1 LHGITAYGAYLPI
14 HRLDLSDVAATLGSA
29 GRPGARIVAGPD
41 EDTTTMAVEAARQVA
56 RRRPVDCIWLATTR
70 PAYLEKTNAALVH
83 AALGLDPVVAAYD
96 VGGAIRS
103 GAGALAAAMRGGG
116 MAVLADL
123 RVGLPESDEERGGA
137 DAAAAFA
144 FGDDGVIAEIAGSA
158 SATLELL
165 DRWRLPDA
173 TSVEVWDDRF
183 SLDALTG
190 LALDVASSALKHA
203 GLERTDHVAVATG
216 NPRLAGALASR
227 LGAGNVALQGFAGAA
242 HVGVVLADL
251 LDRLQPGE
259 TALVLAV
266 ADGADAFVVRA
277 TDLLV
282 EARQDHAIA
291 DQTSMGRPVAYASYL
306 TWRGVLRRQPPR
318 RPDPQAPA
326 APPSLR
332 ESAWKHALVA
342 SRCTECGRTS
352 LPPQRVCPACGAVD
366 AHEAV
371 PVSDREATVA
381 TVTVDRLAYS
391 LSPPVVMAV
400 VDIDGGGRLVAEVA
414 DADPDDIR
422 IGTRLEPTF
431 RRLAT
436 SEGIHNYFWKLRP
449 LRSNH
454 GK

>member
-1 LHGITAYGAYLPI
+1 MHGITAYATYLPV
-14 HRLDLSDVAATLGSA
+14 HRVDLTDVATTLGTGA
-29 GRPGARIVAGPD
+29 GHGARIVAGPD

-83 AALGLDPVVAAYD
+83 AALALDTTVAAFD
-96 VGGAIRS
+96 TGGAIRS
-103 GAGALAAAMRGGG
+103 GAGALTAAMRAGG
-116 MAVLADL
+116 MAVLSDVRL
-123 RVGLPESDEERGGA
+123 GLPDSEEERGGV

-144 FGDDGVIAEIAGSA
+144 FGGDDVIADVIGTA

-173 TSVEVWDDRF
+173 STIEVWDDRF
-183 SLDALTG
+183 SLDAMMEMT
-190 LALDVASSALKHA
+190 LDVAGSALRQA
-203 GLERTDHVAVATG
+203 DLERTDHVAIAAA
-216 NPRLAGALASR
+216 NQRLVKAVGSR
-227 LGAGNVALQGFAGAA
+227 LGAGRSVLGGFAGAA
-242 HVGVVLADL
+242 QVGLALADV
-251 LDRLQPGE
+251 LDRIQPGE
-259 TALVLAV
+259 TALVVAV
-266 ADGADAFVVRA
+266 ADGVDAFVVRA
-277 TDLLV
+277 TD
-282 EARQDHAIA
+282 AIA
-291 DQTSMGRPVAYASYL
+291 TGRQAMTVAEQAGLSRPTSYAAYL

-342 SRCTECGRTS
+342 SRCTECSRTS
-352 LPPQRVCPACGAVD
+352 LPPQRVCPACGSVD
-366 AHEAV
+366 THEHV
-371 PVSDREATVA
+371 PVSDRTATVA

-400 VDIDGGGRLVAEVA
+400 VDIDGGGRLVAEVT
-414 DADPDDIR
+414 DAGPDEVR

-431 RRLAT
+431 RRIAT

-449 LRSNH
+449 ARSNH

>member
-1 LHGITAYGAYLPI
+1 MHGITAYGAYVPV
-14 HRLDLSDVAATLGSA
+14 HRVDLSDVTATLGS
-29 GRPGARIVAGPD
+29 GRGKGARIVAGPD

-56 RRRPVDCIWLATTR
+56 RRRPVDSIWLATTR
-70 PAYLEKTNAALVH
+70 PAYVEKSNASLVH
-83 AALGLDPVVAAYD
+83 AALGLDSTVAAFD
-96 VGGAIRS
+96 AGGAIRS
-103 GAGALAAAMRGGG
+103 GAGALTAAMRGGG

-123 RVGLPESDEERGGA
+123 RIGLPESDEERSGA

-144 FGDDGVIAEIAGSA
+144 FGADGVIAEIAGSA
-158 SATLELL
+158 AATLELL

-183 SLDALTG
+183 SVDALAG
-190 LALDVASSALKHA
+190 LAIDVASSALKQA
-203 GLERTDHVAVATG
+203 GLERTDHVAVAAG
-216 NPRLAGALASR
+216 NQRLAAALTTR
-227 LGAGNVALQGFAGAA
+227 LGAGGGAVAGFAGAA
-242 HVGVVLADL
+242 QVGLVLADL
-251 LDRLQPGE
+251 LDRLEPGE
-259 TALVLAV
+259 SALVVAV

-282 EARQDHAIA
+282 DARQDLSIV
-291 DQTSMGRPVAYASYL
+291 DQMALGRPVAYASYL
-306 TWRGVLRRQPPR
+306 TWRGLLRRQPPR

-342 SRCTECGRTS
+342 SRCTDCGRTS
-352 LPPQRVCPACGAVD
+352 LPPQRVCPACGSVD

-371 PVSDREATVA
+371 PVSDRAATVA

-414 DADPDDIR
+414 DADPDEVR